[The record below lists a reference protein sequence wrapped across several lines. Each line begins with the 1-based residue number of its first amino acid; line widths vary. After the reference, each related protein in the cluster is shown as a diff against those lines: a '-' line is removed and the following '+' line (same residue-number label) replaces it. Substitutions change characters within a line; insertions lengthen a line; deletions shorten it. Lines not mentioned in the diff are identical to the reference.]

1 MNFITLKSGAV
12 INAAHIIHATQSE
25 HAGQIAIVL
34 TDEPTPW
41 LESMSIE
48 DFQNLLRGPAVT
60 PIVSPIV
67 NLDKLRHGEPCS
79 FTYYGT
85 VKHGVIEEIGYSDTL
100 GDSFVKIASSDQ
112 VYTLWPS
119 DGEVNRD

>member
-1 MNFITLKSGAV
+1 MNFIPLKSGAV

-48 DFQNLLRGPAVT
+48 DFQNLLREPAVT

-67 NLDKLRHGEPCS
+67 NLDKLKKGETCS
-79 FTYYGT
+79 FTHEGV
-85 VKHGVIEEIGYSDTL
+85 VKHGIISGFAYSNGAPYIKMIHD
-100 GDSFVKIASSDQ
+100 GDY
-112 VYTLWPS
+112 YTKFLNT
-119 DGEVNRD
+119 GEVI